1 MPLSKTYAGHLM
13 AIITV
18 IIWGTTFVS
27 TKVLINNS
35 LTPVEILIYRFTI
48 AYICI
53 WFISPKKLWAD
64 TPKDE
69 LLLVL
74 TGLTGGSLYFLA
86 ENTALE
92 ITLASNVGLIISTTP
107 VITALVQYLVDR
119 KERPGRRLI
128 IGSLI
133 ALLGVAFVVF
143 NGSFVLQLSPLG
155 DLLTLIAALM
165 WAFYCIIFRKLGN
178 RYPTV
183 FITRK
188 VFFYGVITVL
198 PALLFKSISLE
209 PEVLT
214 RPIVIMNL
222 LFLGV
227 IASMLC
233 YIMWNLAVRR
243 IGTMHTANYLY
254 ITPLVTLL
262 TSAIIID
269 EPITWIA
276 IVGCVLILGGVYI
289 AQKKRN

>member
-1 MPLSKTYAGHLM
+1 MNFSKTYAGHLM
-13 AIITV
+13 AILTV
-18 IIWGTTFVS
+18 VIWGTTFVS

-35 LTPVEILIYRFTI
+35 LSPIEILIYRFTI

-69 LLLVL
+69 LSLVL

-92 ITLASNVGLIISTTP
+92 ITMASNVGLIISTTP
-107 VITALVQYLVDR
+107 IVTTLIQYLADR
-119 KERPGRRLI
+119 KKRPGRRLI
-128 IGSLI
+128 TGSLI
-133 ALLGVAFVVF
+133 ALSGVALVVF

-155 DLLTLIAALM
+155 DMLALLAVFS
-165 WAFYCIIFRKLGN
+165 WAFYCLVFQRLGG

-188 VFFYGVITVL
+188 VFFYGVITIL
-198 PALLFKSISLE
+198 PALLF
-209 PEVLT
+209 
-214 RPIVIMNL
+214 RPITWEAEIFARPVVMLNL

-243 IGTMHTANYLY
+243 IGTVHTANYLY

-262 TSAIIID
+262 TSAIAIN

-276 IVGCVLILGGVYI
+276 MVGCAFILGGVYI
-289 AQKKRN
+289 AEK

>member
-1 MPLSKTYAGHLM
+1 MNISKTYGGHLM

-64 TPKDE
+64 NPKDE
-69 LLLVL
+69 FLLIL

-92 ITLASNVGLIISTTP
+92 HTLASNVGLIISTTP
-107 VITALVQYLVDR
+107 VVTALVQYLVDR
-119 KERPGRRLI
+119 RERIGKNLI
-128 IGSLI
+128 FGSLI

-155 DLLTLIAALM
+155 DFLTLVAALM
-165 WAFYCIIFRKLGN
+165 WAFYCLFFRKLVD
-178 RYPTV
+178 RYSTV

-198 PALLFKSISLE
+198 PALIFRPVTLS
-209 PEVLT
+209 PEVFA
-214 RPIVIMNL
+214 RPVVIFNL

-227 IASMLC
+227 VASMLC
-233 YIMWNLAVRR
+233 YIMWNLAVKR

-254 ITPLVTLL
+254 ITPLVTLF
-262 TSAIIID
+262 TSAIAID

-276 IVGCVLILGGVYI
+276 ILGCILILGGVYM
-289 AQKKRN
+289 AERR